1 MNAQAQKDKKAF
13 SLSGVDEKAVFE
25 NWLEQFGAALVS
37 KDIDKII
44 QYFDA
49 NCFWKDILALTWD
62 FPTFTG
68 TDQIRSALE
77 EYLATAEI
85 SNVRVASRG
94 QAPRLVKR
102 NAKPVIEGYFDF
114 DHKLG
119 RGEGCV
125 RIAVNELDPFSSKIW
140 TILTTLQELT
150 GFEEAINDRR
160 PVGDEFSQYK
170 IKENWQ
176 QVRDAERAFADRD
189 PEVVVLGAGH
199 AGSILGARL
208 KLMGVDALVLEKHAR
223 VGDTW
228 RKRYHSLTLHNEVVA
243 NHMPFIPFPPSFP
256 VWLSKDKLAGW
267 LESYVESLEVNVW
280 TSTELLSAD
289 FDEKDKRWTLK
300 IKKGGVDQTLHCK
313 HFVVSSGVSGS
324 IPKIPK
330 LPGIENFKGKVIH
343 SAEFTSG
350 AEYKGKNC
358 LVVGTGNSGHDVA
371 QDLVVN
377 EANNVYMSQRSPTC
391 VVSLEPTATN
401 VFRIYREG
409 IAVEDIDLMSTS
421 IPYPVLEDTYKW
433 MMKRAAVNDKEL
445 IDGLNAAGFETYYGE
460 DGTGFHMMYL
470 RGEGGYYIDVGCSQ
484 MIIDGRVKITH
495 TRDQDQFV
503 AEGLKLRDGTVIP
516 FDLVVM
522 ATGFNN
528 MQENNRR
535 ILGDDIADKLGKIW
549 GFDEHY
555 TMRNMWKK
563 TAQENLWIM
572 GGALIDARVFSRF
585 LAIQLVADL
594 RGIKH

>member
-1 MNAQAQKDKKAF
+1 MNGQVQKDNKAF
-13 SLSGVDEKAVFE
+13 KLEGVDEEAVFAS
-25 NWLEQFGAALVS
+25 WLEGFGAALEN
-37 KDIDKII
+37 KNIEAII
-44 QYFDA
+44 SYFDD
-49 NCFWKDILALTWD
+49 NCYWKDILALTWD
-62 FPTFTG
+62 YPTLTG
-68 TDQIRSALE
+68 TDQIRSVLE
-77 EYLATAEI
+77 EHLAKAEI
-85 SNVRVASRG
+85 TNVRHAKRG
-94 QAPRLVKR
+94 QKPRLVKR
-102 NAKPVIEGYFDF
+102 SAKPIIEGYFDF

-119 RGEGCV
+119 QGEGCV
-125 RIAVNELDPFSSKIW
+125 RIHVNQEDPFNSKIW
-140 TILTTLQELT
+140 NILTTLQELT
-150 GFEEAINDRR
+150 GHEETIDDRR

-170 IKENWQ
+170 IKENWKQ
-176 QVRDAERAFADRD
+176 MRDIRRSFSDRD
-189 PEVVVLGAGH
+189 PEVVILGAGH
-199 AGSILGARL
+199 AGVILGARL
-208 KLMGVDALVLEKHAR
+208 GLMGVDALVLEKQGR
-223 VGDTW
+223 IGDTW
-228 RKRYHSLTLHNEVVA
+228 RNRYHSLTLHNEVVG

-256 VWLSKDKLAGW
+256 VWLSKDKLANW
-267 LESYVESLEVNVW
+267 IESYADSMEVNVW
-280 TSTELLSAD
+280 TSTKLLAAT
-289 FDEKDKRWTLK
+289 FDEQEKRWTLK
-300 IKKGGVDQTLHCK
+300 MEKNGVEQELSCK
-313 HFVVSSGVSGS
+313 HFVVSTGVSGS

-343 SAEFTSG
+343 SNDFTTG

-377 EANNVYMSQRSPTC
+377 EANHVYMSQRSPTC

-503 AEGLKLRDGTVIP
+503 AEGLRLKDGTIIP
-516 FDLVVM
+516 LDLVVM

-535 ILGDDIADKLGKIW
+535 ILGDDVADRLGPIW
-549 GFDEHY
+549 GFDEHHM
-555 TMRNMWKK
+555 MRNMWKK

-572 GGALIDARVFSRF
+572 GGALIDARIFSRF
-585 LAIQLVADL
+585 LAIQLTADL
-594 RGIKH
+594 NEIKL